1 MSLPARARQKGA
13 VLILVGLSLAVLVG
27 FLAYTG
33 AYIFVYLW
41 RAFRVDAPDEVPA
54 VQIFHGDPFARAIL
68 VAVLFLIGL
77 VVLVYIAI
85 ARQHGLRAGQV
96 TLRSDLY
103 AWLQEEAEGANEEP
117 SRLAERA
124 IAAYRARMEGRPP
137 S

>member
-1 MSLPARARQKGA
+1 MRRR
-13 VLILVGLSLAVLVG
+13 LSLAVLIG

-41 RAFRVDAPDEVPA
+41 RAFRVDAPEDVRA

-77 VVLVYIAI
+77 VVLVYVAI

-103 AWLQEEAEGANEEP
+103 AWLREEAEDANEDP

-124 IAAYRARMEGRPP
+124 IAAYRARMEGRGG

>member
-1 MSLPARARQKGA
+1 MRRR
-13 VLILVGLSLAVLVG
+13 LSLAVLIG
-27 FLAYTG
+27 FLCYTG

-41 RAFRVDAPDEVPA
+41 RAFQVDAPEDVQP

-68 VAVLFLIGL
+68 IAVLFLIGL

-85 ARQHGLRAGQV
+85 ARQYGLRAGQV

-103 AWLQEEAEGANEEP
+103 AWLQEEAEDADEDP

-124 IAAYRARMEGRPP
+124 IAAYRARMEGRGG